1 MVVAPLATTPA
12 SAASVFGD
20 TLGREP
26 LGLPAGTVVVFAT
39 PAAEKVKGA
48 KTGATR
54 LLVRSFVGAWMVV
67 VVARPCRRS

>member
-1 MVVAPLATTPA
+1 MVVAPVATTPA
-12 SAASVFGD
+12 SAASVLGD

-54 LLVRSFVGAWMVV
+54 LLVRSFVGARVV
-67 VVARPCRRS
+67 SSAPPCRRS